1 MICLPVW
8 QVGTGGE
15 ERREISKER
24 EGRGGG
30 DGEGKEREGG
40 DGGDGEGKERG
51 GGGGGEG
58 DGQERGEIGEM
69 KMQQDYA

>member
-24 EGRGGG
+24 EGGDGG

-40 DGGDGEGKERG
+40 GGGD
-51 GGGGGEG
+51 G